1 MVVMVNE
8 DRPGMIGAVGAML
21 GSEGV
26 NIANMS
32 VSRNDRG
39 DAAVMI
45 LSVDTSVEPHVVDRL
60 RTVDGVHSVR
70 LVSLGS

>member
-1 MVVMVNE
+1 
-8 DRPGMIGAVGAML
+8 ML

-39 DAAVMI
+39 DEAVMI

-60 RTVDGVHSVR
+60 RTVDGMHSVR